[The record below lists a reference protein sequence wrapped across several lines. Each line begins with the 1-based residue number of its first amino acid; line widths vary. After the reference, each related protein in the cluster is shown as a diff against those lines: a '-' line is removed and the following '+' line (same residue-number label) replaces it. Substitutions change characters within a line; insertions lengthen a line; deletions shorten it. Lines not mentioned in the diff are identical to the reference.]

1 MRKKKIPT
9 LAIIFSVVI
18 GLSGCVEDGIRR
30 PEGSCVGVVETS
42 GNSDDS
48 RIYILNEGLFDKGEL
63 PLKYAS
69 VTNPRVFGKE
79 LYAIPQGYFESRNET
94 IVLSVNLY
102 SLRIRTYDIG
112 LPGMQKVYADDDY
125 IYACTIDTVAI
136 YSKANKTVVTRKLD
150 GKEISDIVCIN
161 TNIYVLGIDKNDAKN
176 MEKPRIW
183 TLNREMEVIREKDIS
198 EYGIIP
204 QKVIEHAGKIY
215 FANTFDVNG
224 EPCGKVLVYSIAED
238 KIDSIALEQNYLSDM
253 EFYNETLVI
262 SHFNGSDS
270 FFGGI
275 TFYNTETSEV
285 KSFKLDHGAEDI
297 QIKGDKIYILNR
309 KGMYS
314 YKIEY
319 SGLKRAITD
328 DRSPMDSN
336 HYFSG
341 FFVFND

>member
-1 MRKKKIPT
+1 MRKKVLRAFAT
-9 LAIIFSVVI
+9 IISMAI

-79 LYAIPQGYFESRNET
+79 LYAIPQGYFESPNET

-176 MEKPRIW
+176 MGKPCIW

-204 QKVIEHAGKIY
+204 QKVIEKGERIY
-215 FANTFDVNG
+215 FTNTVDSNNQ
-224 EPCGKVLVYSIAED
+224 PCNKVLVYITTVD
-238 KIDSIALEQNYLSDM
+238 KIESIALEQAHLSDM
-253 EFYNETLVI
+253 KFYNNTLVVSHYNETDP
-262 SHFNGSDS
+262 S
-270 FFGGI
+270 FGGI
-275 TFYNTETSEV
+275 TLYDTETKEMKFHS
-285 KSFKLDHGAEDI
+285 LGHGAETI
-297 QIKGDKIYILNR
+297 QIKGDRIYILNR
-309 KGMYS
+309 EAMYS
-314 YKIEY
+314 YVIEY
-319 SGLKRAITD
+319 SGIKPRNMIERWPVD
-328 DRSPMDSN
+328 GS

-341 FFVFND
+341 FFVFTD